1 MLLGAL
7 LNPYLVAPGV
17 LRLLLKDLLLQE
29 PGKLLKLLKILSL
42 LLQEPGKLLKLLK
55 ILSLRT
61 CKYPVRP
68 VSLDTDQL
76 LVHVMCRDTRG

>member
-7 LNPYLVAPGV
+7 LNPYLVAPGI
-17 LRLLLKDLLLQE
+17 LRLLLKD
-29 PGKLLKLLKILSL
+29 L

-76 LVHVMCRDTRG
+76 LVHVTCRDTRG